1 MLSSAV
7 MMLTRTVKTTTIPG
21 YKAQY
26 IGLSTTFLFSK
37 TKSIILQ
44 LVTTG
49 PPQTSH
55 QTTDDMP
62 GKKPACVLTQ
72 GLRWFDVMQKVWD
85 CATVV
90 QRRTEHLTRLD
101 LGVVCCS
108 RRQCVLTSLECLAIV
123 LPCNFRVP
131 KIWATS
137 PHAGC
142 WLVRHHV
149 GFADGSEYD
158 LAGRT
163 RPRTTKWWVENAP
176 GCRLCYLHLSNEAM
190 VKRATTN
197 FARL

>member
-1 MLSSAV
+1 MPVAQLYSSKIMLSSAV

-72 GLRWFDVMQKVWD
+72 GLR
-85 CATVV
+85 
-90 QRRTEHLTRLD
+90 
-101 LGVVCCS
+101 
-108 RRQCVLTSLECLAIV
+108 
-123 LPCNFRVP
+123 
-131 KIWATS
+131 
-137 PHAGC
+137 
-142 WLVRHHV
+142 
-149 GFADGSEYD
+149 
-158 LAGRT
+158 
-163 RPRTTKWWVENAP
+163 
-176 GCRLCYLHLSNEAM
+176 
-190 VKRATTN
+190 
-197 FARL
+197 